1 APLPLRQTVWYFNT
15 CVAAQNNFGPITQGG
30 IIMIQA
36 LQAFQQ
42 ITGLPFPM
50 LNQNQNQQNWPSANT
65 IGTALGYLSG
75 VAGVDTLLSP
85 YVDTNWADPRGSTPY
100 FLYVD
105 QNSLMYPKTYYQPGT
120 WELLQSESIRN
131 IKATMSDLASLTG
144 NTLDLTTLSND
155 AMDIV
160 KIELAL
166 ARNLSTDD
174 TIRRQYQRSYNPT
187 TISSAQCSYPFM
199 DWTAYFRQLS
209 TNVPGSVS
217 AIMNNPSFTFSVMET
232 MKVLQ
237 LGNALQ
243 IGNPYGLTPRQ
254 FVNYL
259 MYRLVDSNS
268 DFLPNFRDRRLRKKR
283 YSLPLGKIRYTVLPK
298 HFNLERIES
307 KDLTNAQLKCTQE
320 TLDSL
325 SYTNARFFI
334 DALYP
339 DKGVNIRKA
348 AGSLVSDILSGFESM
363 LDQLPWMSNSSKQS
377 AYGKITNL
385 VKNIAFPDFILDD
398 AQLTTYYANLNIQQT
413 DSYATMV
420 KKLSVFNMATKFGY
434 LARTSGSDRT
444 DFGEELG
451 TTNAWYQQG
460 LNSVTFPAG
469 ILQPPFYHPHF
480 PASVNFGGLGSIAG
494 HELIHGFDDE
504 GVQWDGMGKL
514 SNWLDSSS
522 QQGFQRLANCIINE
536 YNGFYPLLECY
547 TPNYTIGSQTQ
558 GENIADNGGIH
569 ASWRAYKTH
578 VALNGLDPRLPD
590 PVLSQFTQDQLFF
603 LSFARVWCVKES
615 PAQLFRQLLDDP
627 HSPSIYRVFGTLQNF
642 PAFQSAFHC
651 PSGSKYAP
659 GSGKYCNVWVLDN

>member
-30 IIMIQA
+30 TIVIQA

-85 YVDTNWADPRGSTPY
+85 YVDTNWADPLGATPY

-120 WELLQSESIRN
+120 WEQFQDGFINN
-131 IKATMSDLASLTG
+131 IKATMTQLAGLTG
-144 NTLDLTTLSND
+144 KTLDPTTLTND
-155 AMDIV
+155 VMDIV

-174 TIRRQYQRSYNPT
+174 TTRRQFQRSYNPT
-187 TISSAQCSYPFM
+187 SVSSAQASYPFM

-209 TNVPGSVS
+209 TNAPGSVP
-217 AIMNNPSFTFSVMET
+217 AMMNNPSFTFSVMET
-232 MKVLQ
+232 TKTLQ
-237 LGNALQ
+237 LGNSFQ
-243 IGNPYGLTPRQ
+243 MGNPYGFTPRQ

-268 DFLPNFRDRRLRKKR
+268 GFLPNFRDRRLQKKLYSPPMGKTR
-283 YSLPLGKIRYTVLPK
+283 YIILPEPVDPEK
-298 HFNLERIES
+298 FEN
-307 KDLTNAQLKCTQE
+307 KDLTSAQMECTQE
-320 TLDSL
+320 TLNSL
-325 SYTNARFFI
+325 SYTNARFFV

-339 DKGVNIRKA
+339 DKGVNIRQA
-348 AGSLVSDILSGFESM
+348 AGGLISGILSGFQSM
-363 LDQLPWMSNSSKQS
+363 LDQLPWMDDASKLS
-377 AYGKITNL
+377 AYGKITSL

-398 AQLTTYYANLNIQQT
+398 AQLTAYYANLNIQQT
-413 DSYATMV
+413 DSYVTMLN
-420 KKLSVFNMATKFGY
+420 KLSVFNMATQFGY

-444 DFGEELG
+444 DFNGAPG
-451 TTNAWYQQG
+451 IVNAWYQPE
-460 LNSVTFPAG
+460 LNSITFPAG
-469 ILQPPFYHPHF
+469 ILQPPFYHPQF
-480 PASVNFGGLGSIAG
+480 PASVNFGGLGVVAG
-494 HELIHGFDDE
+494 HELTHGYDDQ
-504 GVQWDGMGKL
+504 GVQWDGVGKL
-514 SNWLDSSS
+514 SHWLDPSS
-522 QQGFQRLANCIINE
+522 QQGFQRLANCVINE
-536 YNGFYPLLECY
+536 YNGFCPLPGNY
-547 TPNYTIGSQTQ
+547 TPNCIKGSQTQ

-578 VALNGLDPRLPD
+578 VALNGPDPRLPD
-590 PVLSQFTQDQLFF
+590 PVLSQFTHDQLFF
-603 LSFARVWCVKES
+603 LSFGRVWCANES
-615 PAQLFRQLLDDP
+615 PAQLFRQLLVDP
-627 HSPSIYRVFGTLQNF
+627 HSPYKYRVFGTIQNF

-651 PSGSKYAP
+651 PSGSNYAP
-659 GSGKYCNVWVLDN
+659 GPGKHCNVWVLDN